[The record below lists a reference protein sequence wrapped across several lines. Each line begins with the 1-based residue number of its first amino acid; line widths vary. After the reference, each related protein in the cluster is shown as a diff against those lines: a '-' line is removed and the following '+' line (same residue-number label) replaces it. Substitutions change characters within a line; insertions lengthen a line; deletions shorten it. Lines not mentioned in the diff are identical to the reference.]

1 MEYLE
6 LGDLDAHIRN
16 TALREDESK
25 VIASQILEGVEWM
38 HNKSIAHRDLKPGVG
53 IGLQSFIGAY
63 QS

>member
-6 LGDLDAHIRN
+6 LGDLDTHIRE
-16 TALREDESK
+16 TSVLQEDESK

-38 HNKSIAHRDLKPGVG
+38 HKKSIAHRDLKPGVG
-53 IGLQSFIGAY
+53 IAFIRAY